1 VYCGTAI
8 MKDTRFSKILTEGT
22 RGTEG
27 TGATG
32 SAASSQGESSPNG
45 DAGGKPSLGSEPA
58 HASLYDDTLRRK
70 ADSSWRTVLTIV
82 FVLLFAGGLIA
93 FFAGRSSDTKPLI
106 RLQDVPAE
114 EAAQPAE
121 ASGQTPAATE
131 PTAPPAAAVPKPTD
145 VDPSPSA
152 KSATDVH
159 QIAARGP
166 APDAG
171 SQTSSS
177 STSADPPE
185 ASSQHRTTTQ
195 KESAES
201 TRPKVAEHSSPRAA
215 IKEQPEPAPTAPE
228 VPKPTQPEEAASSS
242 ESSSAV
248 AAAETDGGGESTAQ
262 STLRGSEDY
271 QQLLQHSSVAAKLV
285 AGGISTLSFESWR
298 VVQQTDSE
306 TWIDLIGR
314 WNSSGDEVHFIWSV
328 NRSSGAVR
336 PLSEAARNLEHTDS

>member
-1 VYCGTAI
+1 

-27 TGATG
+27 TGPTG

-152 KSATDVH
+152 NSATDVH

-177 STSADPPE
+177 STSADRPE
-185 ASSQHRTTTQ
+185 ASSQHRTTTTQ
-195 KESAES
+195 KESAEF
-201 TRPKVAEHSSPRAA
+201 TRPKVAEHSPPRAA
-215 IKEQPEPAPTAPE
+215 IKEQPKPAPTAPE